1 MSMVITLNDSDLREM
16 PSELRDKLWKW
27 YYTDRSGSSPGE
39 ASSHTPDLIATTR
52 LIPIVSRREET
63 GRISFPEFVRM
74 GLLAPGTEVFCK
86 ALKRQ
91 KRSGGEAYVDAGRV
105 LEDGYVLYRDLR
117 YDVPSKL
124 AVDVVNAN
132 GGKTPALNGYDYIFV
147 RHSKKL
153 VSLREL
159 RDRSLKRSA

>member
-1 MSMVITLNDSDLREM
+1 MALGIVLNEGDLREM
-16 PSELRDKLWKW
+16 PSDLREKLLRW
-27 YYTDRSGSSPGE
+27 YFDHRGSSSGTTP
-39 ASSHTPDLIATTR
+39 SHDSDLITATS
-52 LIPIVSRREET
+52 LIPIVSRREES
-63 GRISFPEFVRM
+63 GRITFPEFVRL
-74 GLLAPGTEVFCK
+74 GLLVPGTEVLCR

-91 KRSGGEAYVDAGRV
+91 KRDGGESYVDAGKV
-105 LEDGYVLYRDLR
+105 LEDGYVHYRGLR

-147 RHSKKL
+147 RHFKKL